1 MDKWETTTI
10 GALGQVFDG
19 PHATPK
25 TISEGP
31 IFLGIGALQDGRIN
45 LGETRHV
52 TPHDFEKWTRRVR
65 PQAGDFVFSYETR
78 LGEAAIIPEGMECC
92 LGRRMGLVRVDQNK
106 ILPRFFLYKYISPEF
121 QEFLRSRTVHGATVD
136 RILLTEFPEFPF
148 PCPPLDDQQ
157 AIVSLLGAL
166 DDKIELNRRMNDT
179 LEATA
184 RAIFRDWFVD
194 IGPTRAKAEGHA
206 PYLAP
211 ELWDLFPNEI
221 GEIPGG
227 WRAGKV
233 SDIALNIRDGRRVDD
248 VADDE
253 RYIGLEHFDRRTL
266 TLWRCGSG
274 FAVTSNKSAFE
285 TGDLLF
291 GKLRP
296 YFHKVAIAPFP
307 GVCSTDVL
315 VIRPKSPDV
324 ACFVYLALSEFAVV
338 DFATKTSTGTRMPRT
353 NWKTLG
359 SYRMAVPDGSI
370 AREFQKIAS
379 PMLQQMSLAAEEA
392 GTLAELRDLLL
403 PRLIS
408 GQLRVSEAEAMVAA
422 AV

>member
-65 PQAGDFVFSYETR
+65 PHAGDFVFSYETR

-166 DDKIELNRRMNDT
+166 DDKIELNQRMNDT

-194 IGPTRAKAEGHA
+194 IGPTRAKVEGRA
-206 PYLAP
+206 PYLAL
-211 ELWDLFPNEI
+211 ELWDLFP
-221 GEIPGG
+221 
-227 WRAGKV
+227 
-233 SDIALNIRDGRRVDD
+233 DRVDD
-248 VADDE
+248 ENVPAGWRVGTVGDFFRLTMGQSPPGCTYNESGKGMPFFQGRTDFGLRYPENRKYCTRPTRIAELDDTLVSVRAPVGELNMAWEKCCVGRGVASLRHKSGSRSYTYYSAWGIQRE
-253 RYIGLEHFDRRTL
+253 LKAYEHTGTVF
-266 TLWRCGSG
+266 GSI
-274 FAVTSNKSAFE
+274 NKKQF
-285 TGDLLF
+285 
-291 GKLRP
+291 R
-296 YFHKVAIAPFP
+296 
-307 GVCSTDVL
+307 
-315 VIRPKSPDV
+315 
-324 ACFVYLALSEFAVV
+324 ALSVV
-338 DFATKTSTGTRMPRT
+338 EP
-353 NWKTLG
+353 
-359 SYRMAVPDGSI
+359 
-370 AREFQKIAS
+370 AREMISAYETLIWPFDQRIRMNVSESRA
-379 PMLQQMSLAAEEA
+379 LAQ
-392 GTLAELRDLLL
+392 TRDFLL
-403 PRLIS
+403 PRLMS
-408 GQLRVSEAEAMVAA
+408 GEIRLREAEKAVQGAA
-422 AV
+422 